1 MDKSEL
7 DILLRQLR
15 LEERIIGDKENRN
28 MDGSTVSFQSLRLSG
43 QPSNL
48 LMISPHGRFRPTPMH
63 THDYLEVMYLYDG
76 SITQHWKGGSA
87 VLSHGDFFFVP
98 PGIYHATDVCGAG
111 DIAVNLIVSDELLK
125 KEAFSILRE
134 NLSPNEP
141 YLIRTGHRRANETV
155 CRLMEEIFDPENYAA
170 EAIEQTAI
178 LLAIDLARVSVQPN
192 KRNPAP
198 EELSQQDILYRVIR
212 YIESGYKT
220 VTLSETADTFG
231 YTPNHLSVLLKKEL
245 GQSFSDFRH
254 SFCMAQAALL
264 LRESELPIT
273 EVAAQSGFSNMTHFY
288 KLFDR
293 KFHMTPGEYRILSSS
308 RASEE

>member
-7 DILLRQLR
+7 DILLRQIR

-87 VLSHGDFFFVP
+87 ILSRGDFFFIP

-111 DIAVNLIVSDELLK
+111 DIAINLIISDELMEKEEFSMLK
-125 KEAFSILRE
+125 S
-134 NLSPNEP
+134 NLPDGEP
-141 YLIRTGHRRANETV
+141 YLIRAGNGRANETV
-155 CRLMEEIFDPENYAA
+155 CRLMEEAFDPESYAA
-170 EAIEQTAI
+170 EAVERTAM
-178 LLAIDLARVSVQPN
+178 LLAIDLVRAIDQPN
-192 KRNPAP
+192 KRKPAP

-212 YIESGYKT
+212 YIESGYRT

-231 YTPNHLSVLLKKEL
+231 YTPNHLSAFLKKEL

-293 KFHMTPGEYRILSSS
+293 TFHMTPGEYRILSSS
-308 RASEE
+308 QAPEE